1 MSFRS
6 FLSAPFLF
14 ALLAAADAGAV
25 PLLPVSQ
32 ETSVGAFV
40 ELDGGAVDLRDGFI
54 GGTDAKVV
62 FDSTALHAQSA
73 GRSRF
78 DAPPT
83 IAANASFES
92 FNFRGMDVF
101 GQGQASQEL
110 TFAAGAGPLRMHF
123 VLPELLLEISDTV
136 ERLGAGGVPFIGGDI
151 RATLAASIC
160 VSAPGLVRTCVF
172 TVQARLEG
180 DYGQQDLFVTAMSL
194 DPALDLGAFDAQSAD
209 VQDDGIGFRRTAT
222 WEFPVFEGELDL
234 GAFAPG
240 TLTIAYEMLA
250 RVEGVAALTS
260 AAAAINDPFFLE
272 TDPTG
277 GAPLLLD
284 GVAAAPAA
292 LPEPSSLALL
302 VPLALLA
309 LRRRR

>member
-6 FLSAPFLF
+6 FPAPFLF
-14 ALLAAADAGAV
+14 ALVVSAEAGAI
-25 PLLPVSQ
+25 PLLPVSR

-40 ELDGGAVDLRDGFI
+40 ELDGGVVDLRDGTV

-62 FDSTALHAQSA
+62 FDSTGLHAQSA

-92 FNFRGMDVF
+92 FNFAGRDVF

-110 TFAAGAGPLRMHF
+110 TVAAGAGLLRMHF

-136 ERLGAGGVPFIGGDI
+136 ERLGFGGVPLIGGDI
-151 RATLAASIC
+151 RASLDASIC

-172 TVQARLEG
+172 TIQATLEG
-180 DYGQQDLFVTAMSL
+180 DYGQQDLFVAATSL
-194 DPALDLGAFDAQSAD
+194 DPALDLRAFDGQSAD

-234 GAFAPG
+234 GALAPG
-240 TLTIAYEMLA
+240 TLTISYEMLA
-250 RVEGVAALTS
+250 RVEGVAART
-260 AAAAINDPFFLE
+260 AAAASINDPFLLA
-272 TDPTG
+272 TDPTAG
-277 GAPLLLD
+277 TPLMFD
-284 GVAAAPAA
+284 AAAPAA
-292 LPEPSSLALL
+292 VPEPSSLALL
-302 VPLALLA
+302 APLALLA